1 MHVSLRRCR
10 SAARPASYSAVRAL
24 AGQAAASW
32 WEVPGVGGRQ
42 VKPERE
48 LQGMTGGYL
57 VHDAL
62 VRNGVRVVFGYSGGA
77 VLPVLDCT
85 LPLARFQEGLD
96 KIKQGRSIGK
106 VVCLPCGDDSDSDE
120 SFRWGA
126 ASSPL

>member
-1 MHVSLRRCR
+1 MFFEESAFLILSLL
-10 SAARPASYSAVRAL
+10 SPSGATL
-24 AGQAAASW
+24 ADLEESI
-32 WEVPGVGGRQ
+32 
-42 VKPERE
+42 
-48 LQGMTGGYL
+48 
-57 VHDAL
+57 AL
-62 VRNGVRVVFGYSGGA
+62 VASGA

-96 KIKQGRSIGK
+96 TIKQGRSIGK